1 VLYMRKTEI
10 VPWSKKWEESYRE
23 EEKLL
28 KEIFINELVDIF
40 HIGSTS
46 VPAIGYAKPIIDI
59 LMIVKNIDKVDA
71 YNNKMQTFGYEPRGE
86 NGISGRRYFPKGK
99 DKRTHHVHIYQI
111 GNKNIEIHLS
121 FKNYLSNYPEEAI
134 KYGKLKIELANKFK
148 DHTHQ
153 YQKGKEA
160 FVHELV
166 EKSLRWRNEK
176 NK

>member
-1 VLYMRKTEI
+1 MRKTEI
-10 VPWSKKWEESYRE
+10 VPWTKNWEESYRK

-28 KEIFINELVDIF
+28 NEIFINELVDIF

-59 LMIVKNIDKVDA
+59 LIIVKNIENVDV
-71 YNNKMQTFGYEPRGE
+71 YNDKMQTFGYEPRGE

-99 DKRTHHVHIYQI
+99 EKRTHHVHIYQI
-111 GNKNIEIHLS
+111 GNENIEKHLS
-121 FKNYLSNYPEEAI
+121 FKHYLLNHPEEAK
-134 KYGKLKIELANKFK
+134 KYGDLKIELANKFK

-160 FVHELV
+160 FVNELV

>member
-1 VLYMRKTEI
+1 
-10 VPWSKKWEESYRE
+10 
-23 EEKLL
+23 
-28 KEIFINELVDIF
+28 
-40 HIGSTS
+40 
-46 VPAIGYAKPIIDI
+46 
-59 LMIVKNIDKVDA
+59 MIVKNIENVYINNDKMR
-71 YNNKMQTFGYEPRGE
+71 NFGYETRGE

-111 GNKNIEIHLS
+111 GNENIDKHLS
-121 FKNYLSNYPEEAI
+121 FKNYLLNHPEEAK
-134 KYGKLKIELANKFK
+134 KYGDLKIELANKFK

-160 FVHELV
+160 YVNELV